1 MKTFCWISLLLIT
14 SIAVAQDEKPW
25 ERGKRENQDKIG
37 GMPPE
42 ILAKQ
47 KIKKVERPSIE
58 DAAKAALTLAEQAAK
73 EAIPQGPRAGG
84 RILRV
89 PGEFAT
95 IRAAIE
101 AAKAGDTVLVAAGT
115 YYEQLDLKDGVRL
128 VSDSGDNGDEPAAV
142 EGARLKLP
150 RRALRTV
157 LDGSKS
163 EKSPHG
169 MIDFAPG
176 AGRGTVVDGFTIQN
190 LPKQDHHQ
198 PAHAHGINIRGAS
211 PIIMNCLIRR
221 NGSTGIGSHVIYKD
235 QGTPMAQRD
244 FRRGNIQ
251 HEAKAVIYHNVVHNN
266 FGLGIG
272 CNHFS
277 APLILGNEVFGNDDS
292 ELGEMSPGMGCKHG
306 AAPLIVGN
314 IVHGNTGGGILCKIG
329 EPQGAHQID
338 GPTHP
343 EIRGNVVFNNGK
355 SRPAIATDGGG
366 STDQPVRII
375 GNYVLSSPLVGIGL
389 AENAVGIVTDNRVC
403 DTAAPGIAI
412 NQATALKLERNEVTG
427 AKAVGFAIVAGSTV
441 WEMTG
446 NAADGNTG
454 PRFMLK
460 DSVIKGTPRN

>member
-1 MKTFCWISLLLIT
+1 MLMTGI
-14 SIAVAQDEKPW
+14 VMAQDEKPW
-25 ERGKRENQDKIG
+25 ERGKRINQDKIG
-37 GMPPE
+37 GVPQE

-58 DAAKAALTLAEQAAK
+58 DAAKAALALAEQAAK
-73 EAIPQGPRAGG
+73 DAIPQESRASG
-84 RILRV
+84 RTIRV
-89 PGEFAT
+89 PGQFAS

-128 VSDSGDNGDEPAAV
+128 VSEGSDEPATV

-150 RRALRTV
+150 RRALQTI

-169 MIDFAPG
+169 MIDFSPG

-198 PAHAHGINIRGAS
+198 PYHAHGINIRGAS
-211 PIIMNCLIRR
+211 PTIMNCLVRR
-221 NGSTGIGSHVIYKD
+221 NGSTGIGNHVIYRD
-235 QGTPMAQRD
+235 QTATMGKRD
-244 FRRGNIQ
+244 FRRANIK
-251 HEAKAVIYHNVVHNN
+251 HEARALIYHNIVHNN

-277 APLILGNEVFGNDDS
+277 APLILGNEVFGNDDA
-292 ELGEMSPGMGCKHG
+292 ELGELSPGMGCKHG
-306 AAPLIVGN
+306 AAPLVLGN
-314 IVHGNTGGGILCKIG
+314 TVHGNSGGGILCKVG

-355 SRPAIATDGGG
+355 TRPAIATDGGG
-366 STDQPVRII
+366 STDKPVRII
-375 GNYVLSSPLVGIGL
+375 GNCVIGSPIVGIAL
-389 AENAVGIVTDNRVC
+389 ADNAVGIITDNRVC
-403 DTAAPGIAI
+403 DTAAPGISI
-412 NQATALKLERNEVTG
+412 NHATVLKLERNEVTG

-441 WEMTG
+441 WEMTD
-446 NAADGNTG
+446 NAADANTG

-460 DSVIKGTPRN
+460 DSVIKGTKKD

>member
-1 MKTFCWISLLLIT
+1 
-14 SIAVAQDEKPW
+14 
-25 ERGKRENQDKIG
+25 
-37 GMPPE
+37 
-42 ILAKQ
+42 
-47 KIKKVERPSIE
+47 
-58 DAAKAALTLAEQAAK
+58 
-73 EAIPQGPRAGG
+73 
-84 RILRV
+84 
-89 PGEFAT
+89 
-95 IRAAIE
+95 
-101 AAKAGDTVLVAAGT
+101 
-115 YYEQLDLKDGVRL
+115 
-128 VSDSGDNGDEPAAV
+128 
-142 EGARLKLP
+142 
-150 RRALRTV
+150 
-157 LDGSKS
+157 
-163 EKSPHG
+163 
-169 MIDFAPG
+169 
-176 AGRGTVVDGFTIQN
+176 
-190 LPKQDHHQ
+190 
-198 PAHAHGINIRGAS
+198 
-211 PIIMNCLIRR
+211 MNCLIRR